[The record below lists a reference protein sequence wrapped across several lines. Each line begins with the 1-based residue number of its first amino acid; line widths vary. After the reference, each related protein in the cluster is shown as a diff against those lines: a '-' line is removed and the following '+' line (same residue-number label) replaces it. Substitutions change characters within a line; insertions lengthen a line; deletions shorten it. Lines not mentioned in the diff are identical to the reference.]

1 MQLSPSSGSDLN
13 TRGVFQ
19 LASLTSLLWPQN
31 PTENVCVTVLHV
43 AFVIESVVI
52 LPRPKSDIIIR
63 FLRPRLEHGAIDFY
77 DYAIVDQPMGPLL
90 LTQYRHLQV
99 KASRPCTVSTDASAR
114 HVYRGRQPPR
124 LGDQGLVDRNLQA
137 GYRVEIDPHA
147 QRCVFT

>member
-19 LASLTSLLWPQN
+19 LASLTSLLWPKN

-63 FLRPRLEHGAIDFY
+63 FLRPRLEHGTIDFY
-77 DYAIVDQPMGPLL
+77 GYAIVDQLWAL
-90 LTQYRHLQV
+90 
-99 KASRPCTVSTDASAR
+99 C
-114 HVYRGRQPPR
+114 
-124 LGDQGLVDRNLQA
+124 
-137 GYRVEIDPHA
+137 
-147 QRCVFT
+147 C

>member
-13 TRGVFQ
+13 TRGAFQ

-63 FLRPRLEHGAIDFY
+63 FLRPRLEHGTIDFT
-77 DYAIVDQPMGPLL
+77 ATLL
-90 LTQYRHLQV
+90 LISYGPFV
-99 KASRPCTVSTDASAR
+99 
-114 HVYRGRQPPR
+114 
-124 LGDQGLVDRNLQA
+124 VDTIPTPT
-137 GYRVEIDPHA
+137 GKSEPTMHGID
-147 QRCVFT
+147 